1 MHGMEDKPFA
11 CTVVSMVQACLSMLR
26 FRFSPVIGVAMVLL
40 ATSGSPVGGPVLP
53 ARAASALLESV
64 KQNPGLAKSLC
75 AQFKQLNASGQS
87 ATSPQAIAS
96 VARNQGL
103 STVDAEVLATY
114 VIGLY
119 CSDVY

>member
-1 MHGMEDKPFA
+1 MEDKPFA
-11 CTVVSMVQACLSMLR
+11 CTVIPMVQACLSMLR
-26 FRFSPVIGVAMVLL
+26 FRFSPVIGVAVVLL
-40 ATSGSPVGGPVLP
+40 ATSGSPVGGPLPP
-53 ARAASALLESV
+53 ARAASNLLESV

-103 STVDAEVLATY
+103 SPVDAEVLATY
-114 VIGLY
+114 VIGLH
-119 CSDVY
+119 CPDVF

>member
-1 MHGMEDKPFA
+1 MHGMEAKTFA
-11 CTVVSMVQACLSMLR
+11 CTVIPMVQACLSMLR
-26 FRFSPVIGVAMVLL
+26 FRFSPVIGVAVVLL
-40 ATSGSPVGGPVLP
+40 ATSGSPVGGPLPP
-53 ARAASALLESV
+53 ARAASNLLESV

-103 STVDAEVLATY
+103 SPVDAEVLATY
-114 VIGLY
+114 VIGLH
-119 CSDVY
+119 CPDVF

>member
-1 MHGMEDKPFA
+1 MHGMEVRTLA
-11 CTVVSMVQACLSMLR
+11 CTVIAMVQACLSRLR
-26 FRFSPVIGVAMVLL
+26 FRFSPVIGVAVVLL
-40 ATSGSPVGGPVLP
+40 ATSGSPVGGPLLP

-87 ATSPQAIAS
+87 ATSTQAIAS

-103 STVDAEVLATY
+103 SPVDAEVLATY
-114 VIGLY
+114 VIGLH
-119 CSDVY
+119 CPDVY

>member
-53 ARAASALLESV
+53 ARAASALLDSV
-64 KQNPGLAKSLC
+64 KQNPGL
-75 AQFKQLNASGQS
+75 ASGQS

-96 VARNQGL
+96 VARTQGL
-103 STVDAEVLATY
+103 SPVDAEVLATY
-114 VIGLY
+114 VIGLH
-119 CSDVY
+119 CPDVF